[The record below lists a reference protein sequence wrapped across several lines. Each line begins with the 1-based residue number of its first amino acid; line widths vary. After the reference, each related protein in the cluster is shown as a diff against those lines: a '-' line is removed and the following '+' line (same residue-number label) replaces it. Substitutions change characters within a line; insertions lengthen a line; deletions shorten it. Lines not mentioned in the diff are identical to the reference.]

1 MDIVVTYDVKTTD
14 TVGERRLR
22 QVATTCKSFG
32 QRVQYSVFEVHVDE
46 IQFERLRARLL
57 AIISLKEDSLR
68 IYRLHGSRGT
78 SVEAYGVDK
87 YVDMQGP
94 LVL

>member
-1 MDIVVTYDVKTTD
+1 MDLVVTYDVKTGNRA
-14 TVGERRLR
+14 GERRLR
-22 QVATTCKSFG
+22 RVATTCQSFG

-46 IQFERLRARLL
+46 LQLERFRQRLL
-57 AIISLKEDSLR
+57 AIINVKEDSLR
-68 IYRLHGSRGT
+68 IYRLHGSREDA
-78 SVEAYGVDK
+78 VETYGVDR